1 MNKLNVLGGYV
12 SLGGDVLPAENTL
25 TKSLANMEEA
35 FINAD
40 RLRTTYQ
47 LQVEALHDAVKD
59 FEDAR
64 GRYHTQKAVERL
76 LAIVH
81 EQRKANQQPIQ

>member
-12 SLGGDVLPAENTL
+12 SLGGEVLPAENTL

-40 RLRTTYQ
+40 RLRITYQ
-47 LQVEALHDAVKD
+47 LQVEALHDAVKA

-64 GRYHTQKAVERL
+64 GRFHTQKAAENL
-76 LAIVH
+76 LALAH
-81 EQRKANQQPIQ
+81 EQKKANQQPVK